1 MNKTTL
7 AGGGKQVNHFSFE
20 LENKENLVSNS
31 SQQNFGPLSDKGAK
45 SGSASRSRG
54 RSHPAGKL
62 ASGDHN
68 DISLSSLSGQS
79 RELRGDVSLNGNMS
93 KMFNKN
99 YFVDGEQLLRQ
110 LSPGTPSR
118 SDDQMKSLMS
128 AGVTSSA
135 ANPQK
140 EKKGGPKSTSNK
152 KVGGKKARNSL
163 GGHKGSSDNVLNLSN
178 KAAKV
183 DTTKR
188 PKKNAHALLKK
199 FMEETQKKTERDRQE
214 RSEERKRLQDMVRT
228 KYKKTRSKSCIS
240 KVDPHAAVF
249 SGRKEKERDKS
260 NEVHK
265 N

>member
-1 MNKTTL
+1 MQTTRAATGSNHYRSNISNSVGQSLNKTTL
-7 AGGGKQVNHFSFE
+7 VGGGKQVNHFSFE
-20 LENKENLVSNS
+20 LDNKENLVSNS
-31 SQQNFGPLSDKGAK
+31 SQQNFGPMSDKGAK

-54 RSHPAGKL
+54 HPAGKL
-62 ASGDHN
+62 VSGDHN

-118 SDDQMKSLMS
+118 SDDLVKSLMS

-135 ANPQK
+135 ANARDK
-140 EKKGGPKSTSNK
+140 EKKGAKSTSNK

-178 KAAKV
+178 KATKV

-199 FMEETQKKTERDRQE
+199 FMEETQKKTERDR
-214 RSEERKRLQDMVRT
+214 
-228 KYKKTRSKSCIS
+228 
-240 KVDPHAAVF
+240 
-249 SGRKEKERDKS
+249 
-260 NEVHK
+260 
-265 N
+265 